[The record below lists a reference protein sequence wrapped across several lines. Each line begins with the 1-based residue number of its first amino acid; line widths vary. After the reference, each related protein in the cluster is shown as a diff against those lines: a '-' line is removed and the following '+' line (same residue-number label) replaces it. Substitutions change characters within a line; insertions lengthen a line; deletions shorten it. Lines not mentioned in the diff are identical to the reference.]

1 MTAKT
6 QKIIFLS
13 GAADKSKLL
22 EELISNGHNI
32 VAVVLPQSKKYE
44 KNYAALIKVANKAKI
59 EIIISP
65 PSELNKYTKDID
77 FDILI
82 SSGYPFIIPAEVF
95 SRAHTALNFHPTLL
109 PKYRGRYLHPI
120 LINND
125 KETGVSAHLI
135 DENYDTGP
143 IVKQIKY
150 PVETFDTIKSLSRKN
165 IAAEIKLVLQV
176 LEEAYA
182 GKLKTQ
188 AQDENSSSSYFKQ
201 RTPEDSEINPEKSLK
216 DLFYEIRC
224 CDPDLYPAYF
234 IVDGQKVYIKI
245 YRKDKADDEFDMI

>member
-1 MTAKT
+1 MSRAAE
-6 QKIIFLS
+6 KIIFLT

-22 EELISNGHNI
+22 DQLIKHGHNI
-32 VAVVLPQSKKYE
+32 VALVLPLSKKYE
-44 KNYAALIKVANKAKI
+44 KNYAQMIELANKAQI
-59 EIIISP
+59 PVVITP
-65 PSELNKYTKDID
+65 ANELNKQTQDLN

-82 SSGYPFIIPAEVF
+82 SSGYPFIIPTEVF
-95 SRAHTALNFHPTLL
+95 SKAKTALNFHPTLL

-135 DENYDTGP
+135 DANYDTGP

-150 PVETFDTIKSLSRKN
+150 PVQTFDTIKSLNRKN
-165 IAAEIKLVLQV
+165 IDAEIKLMLDV
-176 LEEAYA
+176 LEDAKQNRLSA
-182 GKLKTQ
+182 I
-188 AQDENSSSSYFKQ
+188 AQDEYSSSSYFKQ
-201 RTPEDSEINPEKSLK
+201 RVPEDSEINPEKSLK
-216 DLFYEIRC
+216 QLFYEIRC

-234 IVDGQKVYIKI
+234 TLDGQKVYIKI